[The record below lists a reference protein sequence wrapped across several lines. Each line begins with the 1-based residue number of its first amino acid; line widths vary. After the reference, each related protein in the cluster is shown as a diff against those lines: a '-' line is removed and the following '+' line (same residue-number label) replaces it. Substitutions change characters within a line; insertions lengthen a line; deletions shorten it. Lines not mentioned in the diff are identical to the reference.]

1 MNDLIDYRLASSGTT
16 IDVVNTE
23 LWLLTTNIPDGG
35 LTLQKKSK
43 IDYLELLPEQYSV
56 VAISS
61 GTACAAT
68 GDVYYKK
75 IDFRSLAKLQAF
87 IDSSK
92 RSAQIFTPGISWA
105 ALPVDKDFNI
115 TSKALEYWFIRISVE
130 SNNDFMR
137 FSSVLKNTEWYQL
150 VYFLLEMS
158 NRDSSEKLSDM
169 SARYGVSVSHFRR
182 LCRTALGNS
191 TKVELRD
198 WRLSRAI
205 VELMGE
211 KKNITEIAMK
221 HGYSSLSHFS
231 NEVKTEFGVS
241 PRELKKNLTRK
252 VIR

>member
-1 MNDLIDYRLASSGTT
+1 MNSLIDYHLLSPGAT

-23 LWLLTTNIPDGG
+23 LWLLNTNISDGR
-35 LTLQKKSK
+35 LTLQKKSE
-43 IDYLELLPEQYSV
+43 IEHFELLPGEYSF
-56 VAISS
+56 VAISP
-61 GTACAAT
+61 GTACAVT
-68 GDVYYKK
+68 GGVYYKK

-87 IDSSK
+87 IDLSR
-92 RSAQIFTPGISWA
+92 RSTQVYMPGISWA
-105 ALPVDKDFNI
+105 ALPVDRDFDT
-115 TSKALEYWFIRISVE
+115 TSKALEYWFIRMSVE
-130 SNNDFMR
+130 SKNDFLR

-150 VYFLLEMS
+150 VYFLLEIS
-158 NRDSSEKLSDM
+158 NLDSNERLSDM

-241 PRELKKNLTRK
+241 PRELKKNLIRK